1 MSKIGARVM
10 REQRAESR
18 AARRLL
24 RDLLEGRFDDE
35 AETGATPPVAA
46 LADVAPIARDELRE
60 IERWALLVALLCAG
74 FVAVGAFD
82 GC

>member
-18 AARRLL
+18 AARRLI
-24 RDLLEGRFDDE
+24 RTLLEGRFDDE
-35 AETGATPPVAA
+35 AALETLPPEMEDA
-46 LADVAPIARDELRE
+46 APIVRDELRE

>member
-10 REQRAESR
+10 RERRAESR

-35 AETGATPPVAA
+35 AAVETPPVAE
-46 LADVAPIARDELRE
+46 DVAPIARDELRE
-60 IERWALLVALLCAG
+60 IERWALFVALLCAG

>member
-24 RDLLEGRFDDE
+24 RDLLEGFDDE
-35 AETGATPPVAA
+35 AAVETPPPVAE
-46 LADVAPIARDELRE
+46 DVAPIARDELRE
-60 IERWALLVALLCAG
+60 IERWALFVALLCAG

>member
-24 RDLLEGRFDDE
+24 RDLLDE
-35 AETGATPPVAA
+35 AAVETMPPVA
-46 LADVAPIARDELRE
+46 ADVAPIARDELRE
-60 IERWALLVALLCAG
+60 IERWVLFVALLCAG
-74 FVAVGAFD
+74 FVAVGAFA

>member
-35 AETGATPPVAA
+35 AAVETMPPVV
-46 LADVAPIARDELRE
+46 ADVAPIARDELRE